1 MRHMWLSCM
10 VRTTPSLSVHAGT
23 ARVLHTFQCLP
34 NLPLLLVGDP
44 LLTLETAFC
53 SKRYMAIKHQE
64 STISRWYMTARSP
77 LQLHHICRATRIM
90 GPAAKPRYTHLF
102 LYRYSLR
109 NRALRL
115 SMAAGYRMQ
124 APCYLSHIRGAAGAS
139 SWRLGGLIGTMSCR
153 TKMLAETRGH
163 DLQLQIA
170 TPL

>member
-1 MRHMWLSCM
+1 M
-10 VRTTPSLSVHAGT
+10 
-23 ARVLHTFQCLP
+23 LHTFQCLP
-34 NLPLLLVGDP
+34 NLPLLLIGNP

-139 SWRLGGLIGTMSCR
+139 SWRVGGSIGTMSCR
-153 TKMLAETRGH
+153 TKCWQRQEDTICNCRLQCRCEPLAA
-163 DLQLQIA
+163 A
-170 TPL
+170 TLSTLTNP